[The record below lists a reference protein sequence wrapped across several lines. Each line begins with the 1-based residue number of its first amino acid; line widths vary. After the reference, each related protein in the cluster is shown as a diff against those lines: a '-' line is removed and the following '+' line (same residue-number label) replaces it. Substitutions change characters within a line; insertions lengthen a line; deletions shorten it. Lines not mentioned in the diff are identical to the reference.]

1 MEKRKPLKKSMSGEE
16 VEFFILDHDGYM
28 ANDALKLIDAAKK
41 KYPDLRVDK
50 EAGMSMIE
58 TCSFPSVNV
67 LHTIIELLDKTK
79 KLIEVA
85 DENERLLFPLG
96 TYPGRFKPEIMP
108 TKKYKQQLK
117 LFGKVK
123 AVQAAQACG
132 FHYHYTLPRGVFD
145 PKKKFLKE
153 SKNSKITRSMMDS
166 YNLAIAFDPAITTL
180 LQSSPFVQGRY
191 LAKDSRLLIY
201 RGGKKLGYMDGKYS
215 DHQSLGG
222 LPPYKSTLSDL
233 TFSLR
238 KRQEKWGDMLIK
250 KNIDPDEA
258 MKSTNVLNYTWN
270 PVKINPLG
278 TLELRMMDNN
288 HPQYT
293 MAMASMLKF
302 VFRKLYRDFYT
313 VIPSDVGLHEPFKVE
328 GNVIHVPPH
337 TYVRNHLQ
345 KESAYKG
352 MDSKEIHNYT
362 KRFYR
367 FIRRFMDDNYV
378 DLVKPL
384 YHMIEEKET
393 VSDVI
398 IKRFKKLGYGKKDKI
413 PNEDAAEVALKDCE
427 KLLEEV
433 DDTEEKLYKAYNI
446 EPKNKK

>member
-145 PKKKFLKE
+145 PKKKFL
-153 SKNSKITRSMMDS
+153 
-166 YNLAIAFDPAITTL
+166 
-180 LQSSPFVQGRY
+180 Q
-191 LAKDSRLLIY
+191 
-201 RGGKKLGYMDGKYS
+201 
-215 DHQSLGG
+215 
-222 LPPYKSTLSDL
+222 
-233 TFSLR
+233 
-238 KRQEKWGDMLIK
+238 
-250 KNIDPDEA
+250 
-258 MKSTNVLNYTWN
+258 
-270 PVKINPLG
+270 
-278 TLELRMMDNN
+278 
-288 HPQYT
+288 
-293 MAMASMLKF
+293 
-302 VFRKLYRDFYT
+302 
-313 VIPSDVGLHEPFKVE
+313 
-328 GNVIHVPPH
+328 
-337 TYVRNHLQ
+337 
-345 KESAYKG
+345 
-352 MDSKEIHNYT
+352 
-362 KRFYR
+362 
-367 FIRRFMDDNYV
+367 
-378 DLVKPL
+378 
-384 YHMIEEKET
+384 
-393 VSDVI
+393 
-398 IKRFKKLGYGKKDKI
+398 
-413 PNEDAAEVALKDCE
+413 
-427 KLLEEV
+427 
-433 DDTEEKLYKAYNI
+433 
-446 EPKNKK
+446 